1 MKVFL
6 TGATGFIG
14 GNLAR
19 KLVGRGYSVRALVR
33 KGCSL
38 KFIEDINLE
47 LVEGDLLDETSLER
61 GMAGCK
67 ALFHTAALYTFWS
80 SNSKIIYDTNVRG
93 TENVFLAAKNTNIEK
108 IVYTSSESTL
118 GIAENGIGDETM
130 PGNVH
135 KIPGDYKKSKFLAEQ
150 IVLKMCQD
158 GVPAVI
164 VNPTMPIGPYDTKPT
179 PTGRVVLDYLNH
191 KMFACVNTGLNVVD
205 VEDVAMGH
213 ILALEKGIPGEKY
226 LLGNKNITLR
236 QIMGILEKIT
246 GIKAPNYN
254 IPIWFALTMGYM
266 DEFMEGKIIGRCPR
280 IPIAEVK
287 ASRKFRHFDCS
298 KAINQ
303 LGMPQTPIEES
314 FKKSVDWFINN
325 DYVATPKR

>member
-19 KLVGRGYSVRALVR
+19 KLVGRGYKVRALVR
-33 KGCSL
+33 RGCSL

-47 LVEGDLLDETSLER
+47 LVEGDLLDEPSLER
-61 GMAGCK
+61 GMTGCK

-80 SNSKIIYDTNVRG
+80 PNSKVIYDTNVLG
-93 TENVFLAAKNTNIEK
+93 TKNVFLAAKNTNIEK

-118 GIAENGIGDETM
+118 GIAENGIGDERM
-130 PGNVH
+130 AGNVH

-179 PTGRVVLDYLNH
+179 PTGKVVLDYLNH

-236 QIMGILEKIT
+236 QIMDILEKIT
-246 GIKAPNYN
+246 GVKAPSYN
-254 IPIWFALTMGYM
+254 IPIWFALTIGYM
-266 DEFMEGKIIGRCPR
+266 DEFIEGKIIGRYPR
-280 IPIAEVK
+280 IPIAEAK
-287 ASRKFRHFDCS
+287 ASRKYRHFDCS

-325 DYVATPKR
+325 GYVATPKR